1 MNTKLRIGLVAS
13 ALVVVLWIV
22 VAAPSVDAATKKIA
36 QVKAGNAL
44 GGDRMGSSVAIGD
57 GTMVVGAPYA
67 APLGPASGAAYIF
80 RQDAATGVWGSGYS
94 VSASNGTSYDYF
106 GWSAAIGNNLV
117 AVGAITGD
125 SLGLKNTG
133 AVYLFSRVDD
143 ATPTGKW
150 VEEGIVTA
158 TDGATCDYFGYSLA
172 MSGDVLVVGARSA
185 DTDLN
190 HKHTGA
196 VYVFRATYDQET
208 GKWTWEQKAKLT
220 ASDTATGDQ
229 FGASVA
235 TDGETIVVGA
245 PNGSGDG
252 NLKNT
257 GAVYVFQ
264 REYNLSTPTWTWSLA
279 RKLTADDSATGNRFG
294 AAVAIDGETL
304 AVGAPGQVCNLPGDS
319 QCDVGAVYLFAKDGG
334 LWAEKTKLAGAPAQG
349 GDQFGAALSVSS
361 PLLVVGVP
369 YGPIDDGTTSGYAYA
384 LRYDEN
390 TKAWKPTLRPKL
402 VDDNATD
409 NEELGFAVALHGNR
423 VFVGAPDAGQTGSVS
438 EFTINRAPVADAPA
452 SLGAQEGDKVTLDG
466 SASSDPD
473 GDKLTI
479 YRWMQTAGPSVSISH
494 SDESVPQATFV
505 APPVPAGA
513 DQLELTFQLTVEDG
527 EDWSDPL
534 TVFVLVTKPEK
545 QSCQVTSKLGEKRS
559 WMPDRNTFIFQGNKG
574 DAITLTLQLAQDGTA
589 NGGRAVLILQDRIR
603 GTWFFRANR
612 GALPNQIQTTLPA
625 TGEYLVTVMDD
636 PFCRRS
642 ARFRGDYVLS
652 LEGASS
658 CLEPTQRSLAV
669 KKKVEPPA
677 NSCHQKESLTE
688 AFWF

>member
-279 RKLTADDSATGNRFG
+279 RKVTADDAATGNRFG

-304 AVGAPGQVCNLPGDS
+304 AAGAPGEVCNLLGDS
-319 QCDVGAVYLFAKDGG
+319 ECDIGAVYLFAKDGG
-334 LWAEKTKLAGAPAQG
+334 LWTEKTKVVGAPAQG

-369 YGPIDDGTTSGYAYA
+369 YGPTDDGTTSGYAYA
-384 LRYDEN
+384 LKYDEN
-390 TKAWKPTLRPKL
+390 TKAWKPAPRPKL
-402 VDDNATD
+402 VDENATA
-409 NEELGFAVALHGNR
+409 NEEFGFAVALKGNR
-423 VFVGAPDAGQTGSVS
+423 VVVGAPDAGETGLVS
-438 EFTINRAPVADAPA
+438 EFTINRPPVAKAAVDHPEVH
-452 SLGAQEGDKVTLDG
+452 EGDTVKVDG
-466 SASSDPD
+466 SASTDPD
-473 GDKLTI
+473 GDNLT
-479 YRWMQTAGPSVSISH
+479 YTWVQTAGPTVNF
-494 SDESVPQATFV
+494 DPTATHFEFP
-505 APPVPAGA
+505 APPVPAEGA
-513 DQLELTFQLTVEDG
+513 TLAFRLTVNDG
-527 EDWSDPL
+527 EEESDPPAE
-534 TVFVLVTKPEK
+534 VSVVVTEPPKP
-545 QSCQVTSKLGEKRS
+545 SCQVTSHLGEKRS
-559 WMPDRNTFIFQGNKG
+559 WSPDQDSFTFQGHKG
-574 DAITLTLQLAQDGTA
+574 DVVTLTLQAGGSGKA
-589 NGGRAVLILQDRIR
+589 NGQRAVLILQDRIR
-603 GTWFFRANR
+603 GTWFFRADR
-612 GALPNQIQTTLPA
+612 GALPNTIQATLPA

-636 PFCRRS
+636 PFCWRS

-652 LEGASS
+652 LAGASG
-658 CLEPTQRSLAV
+658 CLQSTQRCQAV
-669 KKKVEPPA
+669 RKKVEHPG
-677 NSCHQKESLTE
+677 NSCH
-688 AFWF
+688 